1 MYALLVSTGVLLV
14 ESMSWICMLMGGHIV
29 VCAGNV
35 HMSGVKNVTLV
46 CWVSYI

>member
-1 MYALLVSTGVLLV
+1 MYWCVVGGEYELDMYS
-14 ESMSWICMLMGGHIV
+14 MLMGGHIV